1 MSERNKKLKKSIE
14 SIEQQIKKHKEK
26 IKLFSSDKPW
36 LADYWNK
43 QIEKFEEEK
52 MKKRSKIK

>member
-1 MSERNKKLKKSIE
+1 MSRRNKNLEKGIE
-14 SIEQQIKKHKEK
+14 SIDLQIQKHKEK
-26 IKLFSSDKPW
+26 IKEFGEDKPW

-43 QIEKFEEEK
+43 EIEGFEKEK